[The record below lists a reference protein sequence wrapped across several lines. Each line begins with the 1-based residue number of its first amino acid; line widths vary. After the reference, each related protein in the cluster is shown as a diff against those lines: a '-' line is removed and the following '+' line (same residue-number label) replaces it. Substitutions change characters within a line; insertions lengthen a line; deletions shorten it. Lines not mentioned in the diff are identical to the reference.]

1 MAGVKKFSDFNKIY
15 DAVLENAR
23 EAAVAAANKAAKK
36 IFKDM
41 KKEALNT
48 LKYYYADYD
57 PDYYDRTNN
66 LYDNALSMIYEDHS
80 TNNTVDIVI
89 SAKFSADS
97 MGKYSRKGKAQYGVS
112 TEDWVVDQFLE
123 GIHPNTGKAQ
133 DNSRMANFMMQNFID
148 NKVEDLVDK
157 YMNEALLHEF
167 TKRMK

>member
-15 DAVLENAR
+15 DAVLKNAR

-36 IFKDM
+36 ILKDM
-41 KKEALNT
+41 QKEALNT

-66 LYDNALSMIYEDHS
+66 LYDNALSMIYEDYS
-80 TNNTVDIVI
+80 SKNTVNIVVG
-89 SAKFSADS
+89 ARFSSDS
-97 MGKYSRKGKAQYGVS
+97 MGKYARRGKAQYGMS

-133 DNSRMANFMMQNFID
+133 DTDRMANFMMQNFID
-148 NKVEDLVDK
+148 TKVEDLMGK